1 MNFDKN
7 TRHGQKENDS
17 SWFVLIIQNFYW
29 AFVFIFFQGCSAS
42 EMDTVVIDNNV
53 ATIVISPND
62 EPIISLDQEVQLG
75 LLAKNSA

>member
-7 TRHGQKENDS
+7 TRYGQRENDS

-42 EMDTVVIDNNV
+42 EMDTVVID
-53 ATIVISPND
+53 
-62 EPIISLDQEVQLG
+62 
-75 LLAKNSA
+75 KM